1 MYSGLLFLYAFCL
14 GGTRIKYGSKY
25 IQDMSSSL
33 IKGKTVYLLDENDNN
48 TYEIYTVNPDGTYNL
63 RKFGESEPSMFNV
76 SSDKIKGEYNLYDRV
91 YLLDKNDKNT
101 YEIYT
106 VNPDGTYNLRKFG
119 ESKPSMF
126 NVSSDKIE
134 IDVKNL
140 RTHSK
145 GGKKRSKKSR
155 KSGKK
160 SKRRSRK
167 ARRSRRRRSRK

>member
-33 IKGKTVYLLDENDNN
+33 IKGKTVYLLDENDN
-48 TYEIYTVNPDGTYNL
+48 
-63 RKFGESEPSMFNV
+63 
-76 SSDKIKGEYNLYDRV
+76 
-91 YLLDKNDKNT
+91 NT